1 MYKLSIILI
10 LNIFIL
16 SSCASDPKITVD
28 PKSVK
33 DMGKYQVDLKE
44 CKDIAMNFEN
54 KDAQTKSA
62 ALGAGAA
69 VATTSAIIA
78 TGGLYLLPAGA
89 ALCGGG
95 GAAIGSGISKSKQ
108 NDARQ
113 KIWADCMNK
122 RGYEAYTG
130 GWFL

>member
-10 LNIFIL
+10 LNVFIL

-89 ALCGGG
+89 ALFGGG

-122 RGYEAYTG
+122 RGYDAYTG
-130 GWFL
+130 G

>member
-1 MYKLSIILI
+1 MKLYYK
-10 LNIFIL
+10 IFIL
-16 SSCASDPKITVD
+16 FLICSCASDPKITVD

-33 DMGKYQVDLKE
+33 NIDKYQLDLKE
-44 CKDIAMNFEN
+44 CKNIALSFEN

-69 VATTSAIIA
+69 VGTIGAIVA

-89 ALCGGG
+89 ALFGGG

-122 RGYEAYTG
+122 RGYDAYTG
-130 GWFL
+130 G

>member
-10 LNIFIL
+10 LNVFVL

-89 ALCGGG
+89 ALFGGG

-122 RGYEAYTG
+122 RGYDAYTG
-130 GWFL
+130 G

>member
-1 MYKLSIILI
+1 MLKFNKTFIVLLLLI
-10 LNIFIL
+10 

-33 DMGKYQVDLKE
+33 DMGKYQTDLKE

-69 VATTSAIIA
+69 VATTSAIVA
-78 TGGLYLLPAGA
+78 TGGLYLLPAG
-89 ALCGGG
+89 G
-95 GAAIGSGISKSKQ
+95 GAAIGSGYSKSKQ
-108 NDARQ
+108 NEARQ
-113 KIWADCMNK
+113 KIWAQCMNK
-122 RGYEAYTG
+122 RGYDAYTG
-130 GWFL
+130 G

>member
-1 MYKLSIILI
+1 MLKFNKTFIVLLLLI
-10 LNIFIL
+10 

-33 DMGKYQVDLKE
+33 DMGKYQTDLKE

-69 VATTSAIIA
+69 VATTSAIVAYRRTLFI
-78 TGGLYLLPAGA
+78 TNWSCLVCWRWCCDWFRLLQ
-89 ALCGGG
+89 
-95 GAAIGSGISKSKQ
+95 I
-108 NDARQ
+108 
-113 KIWADCMNK
+113 
-122 RGYEAYTG
+122 
-130 GWFL
+130 

>member
-1 MYKLSIILI
+1 MNKLSIILI
-10 LNIFIL
+10 LNVFVL

-89 ALCGGG
+89 ALFGGG

-122 RGYEAYTG
+122 RGYDAYTG
-130 GWFL
+130 G

>member
-1 MYKLSIILI
+1 MSHLYK
-10 LNIFIL
+10 IFIL
-16 SSCASDPKITVD
+16 SLFLISSCASDPKITID

-33 DMGKYQVDLKE
+33 DIGKYQIDLKE

-54 KDAQTKSA
+54 KDAQVKSA
-62 ALGAGAA
+62 ALGAAGVVGTIGAIA
-69 VATTSAIIA
+69 A

-89 ALCGGG
+89 VLFGGG
-95 GAAIGSGISKSKQ
+95 GAAIGSGLTKSKQ

-122 RGYEAYTG
+122 RGYDAYTG
-130 GWFL
+130 G

>member
-1 MYKLSIILI
+1 MFRFYKIFIIIILG
-10 LNIFIL
+10 L

-33 DMGKYQVDLKE
+33 DMGKYQTDLKE

-54 KDAQTKSA
+54 KDAQAKSA

-78 TGGLYLLPAGA
+78 TGGLYLLPTGA
-89 ALCGGG
+89 ALFGGG
-95 GAAIGSGISKSKQ
+95 GAAIGSGYSKSKQ
-108 NDARQ
+108 NEARQ
-113 KIWADCMNK
+113 KIWAECMNK
-122 RGYEAYTG
+122 RGYDAYTG
-130 GWFL
+130 G